1 MKHTERKTDIE
12 AMEMGKHP
20 LEKAIRA
27 FFLVV
32 QWLRI
37 HLSMQGMQAPSLVQ
51 EDPTGPKAMKPMGHD
66 Y

>member
-1 MKHTERKTDIE
+1 
-12 AMEMGKHP
+12 MEMGKHP